1 MSEQDQQGTGNLG
14 EEATLARLAAEGVAH
29 ELVEHPAVWTME
41 DVEALDP
48 PHPGADAKNLLVRD
62 DKKRGY
68 YLLTVQG
75 DKRVD
80 LGAFRKAHGLRRLSL
95 ASPADLERLLG
106 LYPGAVTPLGLL
118 NDAAHRVRLYLDE
131 HLVKGPE
138 DSLLGVHPND
148 NTATV
153 YLRAADLVDLMRA
166 DGAAVEVVPFWT
178 RPTAGR
184 GAVARSGA

>member
-68 YLLTVQG
+68 HLLTVQG

-80 LGAFRKAHGLRRLSL
+80 LGPSARHTACA
-95 ASPADLERLLG
+95 ASPWPRPRTSSDSSASTRA
-106 LYPGAVTPLGLL
+106 PSPRSASSTTP
-118 NDAAHRVRLYLDE
+118 R
-131 HLVKGPE
+131 
-138 DSLLGVHPND
+138 
-148 NTATV
+148 TAFVSTS
-153 YLRAADLVDLMRA
+153 
-166 DGAAVEVVPFWT
+166 T
-178 RPTAGR
+178 ST
-184 GAVARSGA
+184 S